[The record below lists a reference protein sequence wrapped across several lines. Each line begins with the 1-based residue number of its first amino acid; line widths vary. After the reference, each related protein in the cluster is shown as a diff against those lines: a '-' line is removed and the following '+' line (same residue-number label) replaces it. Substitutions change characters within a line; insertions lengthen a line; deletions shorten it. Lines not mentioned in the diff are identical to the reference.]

1 MKNTPGRGPAR
12 PSCNVLSIGPAR
24 PPCAVDRPRR
34 RVVVA
39 PGHGDWD
46 LATILRLRTARPELH
61 VDLAYVPTNA
71 ESIAAAFRSG
81 ADAYVLGAGDPDADR
96 RFVQE
101 HCVAPPFRAFD

>member
-12 PSCNVLSIGPAR
+12 SSCDVLSIGPAR
-24 PPCAVDRPRR
+24 ASRAVDGARR

-39 PGHGDWD
+39 PVHGEWD
-46 LATILRLRTARPELH
+46 LATILRLRTARPDLH

-71 ESIAAAFRSG
+71 EAIAAAFRGG

-101 HCVAPPFRAFD
+101 HCVAPPFRSCD